1 MSSPKPYVVIMAGGV
16 GSRFWPYSREKYP
29 KQFLDILGTGKSLIR
44 QTFER
49 FLPITEEGRIFVVTN
64 TEYGDLVKEHLP
76 ELGDDQILRE
86 PMRKN
91 TAPCIAYAAFK
102 IASKDHDSVMI
113 VTPAD
118 HVILKETLFHE
129 KALLATRAAWEEDTL
144 VTIGITPNRPET
156 GYGYIQFLVDDS
168 GAQDVVKVKTF
179 TEKPNLEMAKAFVE
193 SGEFLWNAGI
203 FIWKTQV
210 IIDALHSNLP
220 EIAEAFE
227 DLKDRYYTPK
237 EKEDLSR
244 TYLQCKNI
252 SIDYGIMEKA
262 TNVFVVPAELGW
274 SDLGNWDSIHELSD
288 KDSSGN
294 VVDGNALLYNSQNC
308 LVKAPEEKL
317 VVVDGLDGFL
327 VTEHDGVILICK
339 KDNEKQI
346 REYVKGAREKGDK
359 YL

>member
-1 MSSPKPYVVIMAGGV
+1 MAGGV
-16 GSRFWPYSREKYP
+16 GSRFWPYSRERYP

-49 FLPITEEGRIFVVTN
+49 FLPITDVDRIFVVTN
-64 TEYGDLVKEHLP
+64 AEYGDLVIEHLP
-76 ELGDDQILRE
+76 ELEDDQILRE

-102 IASKDHDSVMI
+102 IASKDPDSVMI

-118 HVILKETLFHE
+118 HVILKEETFHS
-129 KALLATRAAWEEDTL
+129 KALTACEAAWSSDKL

-156 GYGYIQFLVDDS
+156 GYGYIQFLADEA
-168 GAQDVVKVKTF
+168 GEKDVVKVKTF
-179 TEKPNLEMAKAFVE
+179 TEKPDLQMAQTFLD

-210 IIDALHSNLP
+210 IIEALHSNLP

-227 DLKDRYYTPK
+227 DLNDKYYTPQ
-237 EKEDLSR
+237 EEEELSS
-244 TYLQCKNI
+244 TYQQCKNI
-252 SIDYGIMEKA
+252 SIDYGIMESA
-262 TNVFVVPAELGW
+262 GNVYVVPADLGW
-274 SDLGNWDSIHELSD
+274 SDLGNWDSIHDLSD
-288 KDSSGN
+288 KDGNGN
-294 VVDGNALLYNSQNC
+294 VVDGNALLYNSKNC
-308 LVKAPEEKL
+308 LIKTPDDKL
-317 VVVDGLDGFL
+317 VVLDGLEGFL
-327 VTEHDGVILICK
+327 VTEHEGVLLICR

-346 REYVKGAREKGDK
+346 REYVKAAREKGSR